1 MSTELTPRE
10 QEYLDCETPMLSGKK
25 AAVRLIGGLFASLGQ
40 ALIVP
45 TTVYTKADKGL
56 VRTIREIRY
65 TKYKRAVLR
74 KKDGK
79 PDKKDEKLLK
89 KLNEKDFILAEDTY
103 DPDEYTKK
111 VYEEYLKRQ
120 EEAHNK

>member
-1 MSTELTPRE
+1 MR
-10 QEYLDCETPMLSGKK
+10 
-25 AAVRLIGGLFASLGQ
+25 
-40 ALIVP
+40 
-45 TTVYTKADKGL
+45 TV
-56 VRTIREIRY
+56 REIRY

-103 DPDEYTKK
+103 DPDEYTRK
-111 VYEEYLKRQ
+111 VYEEYMKKNEESGKMNQ
-120 EEAHNK
+120 E